1 MTRSHRKTTCDF
13 SRNTGIYQTLP
24 KIKKLQDLISIPVRV
39 TSVRA
44 RKQRNIAA
52 SELSFFL
59 KIRFVLYLFIIHELR
74 IFEPEVMNLL
84 AHFYLCEN

>member
-1 MTRSHRKTTCDF
+1 MLRKVAKNVP
-13 SRNTGIYQTLP
+13 RL
-24 KIKKLQDLISIPVRV
+24 SIPVRV
-39 TSVRA
+39 TSCTA
-44 RKQRNIAA
+44 RKQRNIAV
-52 SELSFFL
+52 SEFFFFL